1 MKKGIANMNQHP
13 KWYSWLISLIIG
25 IAVSLR
31 LVVYFQNRA
40 LFLDEANVCMDII
53 SKDYFGLFQI
63 YESGQQMPPF
73 VAIFIKSFSLALG
86 NNEYALRLFSLIIG
100 LASVF
105 LFFILSKKFIKT
117 TFGLLFTNWLFATSY
132 LLIQYATEAKQYG
145 TDVFITMLLILLATR
160 NPEKEFSLKSI
171 IAWMTLG
178 TVAVWFSMP
187 SIFVLASIGF
197 YWLLHQKDVIKN
209 KPAKVLPII
218 IIGSSWLL
226 SFGLYYYILLA
237 PGLNQGSLISYHE
250 PYFLPIF
257 PTDLA
262 SLNQWISIQFEI
274 LRSTIGKTGVAIA
287 LGIILFLSGWYVCF
301 KDNWKKGSLLL
312 IPILLA
318 WLASGLGKY
327 SLIPRLALFYLP
339 ISLLIMGYAID
350 GIYEWGKS
358 YVRWI
363 LGILLILVASNQD
376 GFDMFWKPLT
386 IDEIKPVLEHMSTH
400 AAQDDLIYIHFEGI
414 AAFKFYTQYH
424 DDKNTRFNLAEK
436 PTIYT
441 RWDTKHPDIP
451 QPHPKRVWLLFAHTE
466 DKPKARLIQKFLPT
480 YDKKEQI
487 ESVRASCVLL
497 EKK

>member
-1 MKKGIANMNQHP
+1 MNHLP
-13 KWYSWLISLIIG
+13 KWYSWLISLVLG

-86 NNEYALRLFSLIIG
+86 NNEYTLRLFSLIIG
-100 LASVF
+100 LSSVY

-117 TFGLLFTNWLFATSY
+117 IFGLLFTNWIFATSY

-160 NPEKEFSLKSI
+160 NPEKEFSTKNMI
-171 IAWMTLG
+171 GWMTLG
-178 TVAVWFSMP
+178 AVAVWFCMP
-187 SIFVLASIGF
+187 SIFVLAGVGF
-197 YWLLHQKDVIKN
+197 YWLLHQKNLIKHQ
-209 KPAKVLPII
+209 PQKVLPII
-218 IIGSSWLL
+218 IIGSSWLIN
-226 SFGLYYYILLA
+226 FGLYYYILLSPA
-237 PGLNQGSLISYHE
+237 LSQDSLVSYHE

-262 SLNQWISIQFEI
+262 SLDKWTSIQFEI
-274 LRSTIGKTGVAIA
+274 LRSTIGKTGIAVAA
-287 LGIILFLSGWYVCF
+287 GIILFLSGWYFCF
-301 KDNWKKGSLLL
+301 KDNWKKGILLL
-312 IPILLA
+312 APILLA
-318 WLASGLGKY
+318 WLASGLDKY

-350 GIYEWGKS
+350 GIYQWGKS
-358 YVRWI
+358 YIRWI
-363 LGILLILVASNQD
+363 LGILLILVASHQD

-386 IDEIKPVLEHMSTH
+386 IDEIKPILEHISEN
-400 AAQDDLIYIHFEGI
+400 ANKNDLIYIHFEGI
-414 AAFKFYTQYH
+414 AAFEFYTKYH
-424 DDKNTRFNLAEK
+424 DDKDSRFNLSENPA
-436 PTIYT
+436 IYT
-441 RWDTKHPDIP
+441 RWDTKHPALI
-451 QPHPKRVWLLFAHTE
+451 QPYPKRVWLLFAHTE
-466 DKPKARLIQKFLPT
+466 EKPKAKMTQKFLLL

-487 ESVRASCVLL
+487 ESVRASCILL